1 MEIRAK
7 WRLEG
12 WVVGPLPDVMIW
24 EGSMKK

>member
-12 WVVGPLPDVMIW
+12 WVAGPLPDAMIW